1 MSRKND
7 FKFKETVK
15 EALHNLQ
22 VQEKEMLFNKNVAE
36 LEKLAE
42 ENNIEG
48 HSEMTISELI
58 DAIYNSSLISKVTID
73 VETDALPVANIELID
88 EYDLQAIKLRKYLKR
103 FLALTT
109 AGVIALACYHAGKHS
124 KTNDKIIKDLETQ
137 QPTLEQTVEPTV
149 YPKYKNEEN
158 VEETYVFDDEKAIE
172 IATDI
177 KNDFDKLEDVNYSI
191 EYIADMT
198 RISHNVAPLDETLN
212 VDDYYNYFRDILNKQ
227 TVNAANALTNDENKK
242 IGLTEEDRNIGTEIF
257 LSKHFEP
264 NTMDRLLIE
273 NLEQEINAIVLNPV
287 LNEKN
292 GEHAL
297 NILRIFYDVYVLNGK
312 QTELGIITKNN
323 LTPTG
328 IYLGRRLILSA
339 SPLIAGLDLADMIE
353 YEQLFAVDDHN
364 KEELEVHGYN
374 NLPGEHLNLIR
385 QVLNPIPHDDYL
397 NYFDMRLRAVF
408 NMSAEEAANIIFTH
422 DDEEIEGTWDEAIK
436 EEFAKKLKVSVED
449 LEVKTIEYFDLKIT
463 YATFIEQYSDFVK
476 GSLPVYEDSIGE
488 VAYEQLDKQINDSK
502 TLKLK

>member
-1 MSRKND
+1 MSDKKDINM
-7 FKFKETVK
+7 KATAE
-15 EALHNLQ
+15 EALQILQ
-22 VQEKEMLFNKNVAE
+22 EQKKDELWNKSVAE
-36 LEKLAE
+36 LEEIAE
-42 ENNIEG
+42 ENKIEG
-48 HSEMTISELI
+48 HSEMTITELI
-58 DAIYNSSLISKVTID
+58 DAIYNESMIAKVTIGD
-73 VETDALPVANIELID
+73 VVSNAIPVEEVELTDESEKEAD
-88 EYDLQAIKLRKYLKR
+88 KSRKYLKTI
-103 FLALTT
+103 LALTT
-109 AGVIALACYHAGKHS
+109 AGVIAITCYFAGKHS
-124 KTNDKIIKDLETQ
+124 KDNDKKFENLDNNK
-137 QPTLEQTVEPTV
+137 PTVEQTVDSTV
-149 YPKYKNEEN
+149 YPDFEIEEAK
-158 VEETYVFDDEKAIE
+158 VPYLFDDEKAIE

-177 KNDFDKLEDVNYSI
+177 KNDLDKLEDVNYSV

-198 RISHNVAPLDETLN
+198 RISHDVAPIDTTLT

-227 TVNAANALTNDENKK
+227 TVNAANALTNDEDKEV
-242 IGLTEEDRNIGTEIF
+242 GLTEEDRNIGTEIF

-273 NLEQEINAIVLNPV
+273 NLENELNAIVLNPV

-353 YEQLFAVDDHN
+353 YEQLYAVDDNN

-436 EEFAKKLKVSVED
+436 EEFAKKLKISVED